1 MAISVASLV
10 MLPIIL
16 LFGVTEK
23 VTYKSINEVVASN
36 LALQKIEEL
45 KSRPF
50 EKLREI
56 IETQSPDPID
66 GPFAV
71 VKLPREFNDQWNTPG
86 VEYSREAALS
96 FYPYPNPD
104 ATAVDYEL
112 QKRRIRIRIAVDF
125 TELVLD
131 KKRVKTFE
139 MSTIVT
145 DETLGSGLNASFT
158 NPVPNSGGN

>member
-1 MAISVASLV
+1 

-36 LALQKIEEL
+36 LAMQKIEEL

-56 IETQSPDPID
+56 IETAAPDPVD
-66 GPFAV
+66 GPFTE
-71 VKLPREFNDQWNTPG
+71 VKLPREFNDQWNSPG
-86 VEYSREAALS
+86 VEYSREAKLS
-96 FYPYPNPD
+96 FYPLANPD

-139 MSTIVT
+139 MSTLVT
-145 DETLGSGLNASFT
+145 DETLGSGLNTSFT
-158 NPVPNSGGN
+158 NPVPTPGGN

>member
-1 MAISVASLV
+1 

-56 IETQSPDPID
+56 IEAQSPDPVD
-66 GPFAV
+66 GPFAE

-96 FYPYPNPD
+96 FYPFPNPD
-104 ATAVDYEL
+104 VTAVDFEL
-112 QKRRIRIRIAVDF
+112 QKRRIRIRVAVDF
-125 TELVLD
+125 TEMVLD

-145 DETLGSGLNASFT
+145 DETLGSGLNTSFT
-158 NPVPNSGGN
+158 NPVPNTGGNK